1 MGTYKAQKIII
12 WEIHMNY
19 IKYFFYTAI
28 FIASHNAI
36 GMMGFGHALRN
47 SKTSGDKPYEL
58 LGRLYVH
65 PDNQT
70 NFFNCI
76 YTNNTNDPMF
86 QQLVKEAEL
95 QKFKAS
101 EKENPV
107 IANLKN
113 SKYIF
118 DGYAL
123 KKIASKEKKLTI
135 VLSERNK

>member
-1 MGTYKAQKIII
+1 MTDFSICS
-12 WEIHMNY
+12 
-19 IKYFFYTAI
+19 I
-28 FIASHNAI
+28 FIANGYLQS
-36 GMMGFGHALRN
+36 
-47 SKTSGDKPYEL
+47 P
-58 LGRLYVH
+58 
-65 PDNQT
+65 
-70 NFFNCI
+70 I

>member
-70 NFFNCI
+70 
-76 YTNNTNDPMF
+76 TNDPMF